1 MRHISVGLVIRVED
15 DIAAD
20 HEELIAYLESHI
32 FGEDGLT
39 GSILTTADITER
51 VETRI
56 EEMRRR
62 SRGERP

>member
-32 FGEDGLT
+32 FGDGLVGHIAVT
-39 GSILTTADITER
+39 EDITDR
-51 VETRI
+51 VEARL

-62 SRGERP
+62 RSP

>member
-1 MRHISVGLVIRVED
+1 MKHISVGLVIRVED

-32 FGEDGLT
+32 FGEDGLI
-39 GSILTTADITER
+39 GSIVTTADITDR
-51 VETRI
+51 VEARL

-62 SRGERP
+62 RSP

>member
-1 MRHISVGLVIRVED
+1 MKHISVGLVIRVED

-32 FGEDGLT
+32 FGDGLV
-39 GSILTTADITER
+39 GHIAVPEDITDR
-51 VETRI
+51 VEARL

-62 SRGERP
+62 RSP